1 MRSFLPFEFNGPFTS
16 ILSHSFKSVVY
27 FAFLCTNL
35 LFGFAAAIKVLSIPH
50 FYKSKDDGGGEF
62 GSYSLFRGL
71 QTMFYACFGN
81 FDEEVSSIFDAILV
95 VSIRVECN

>member
-1 MRSFLPFEFNGPFTS
+1 MF
-16 ILSHSFKSVVY
+16 SHSFKSVIY
-27 FAFLCTNL
+27 FAFFCIHL
-35 LFGFAAAIKVLSIPH
+35 LTGFATAIKVLSIPH

-62 GSYSLFRGL
+62 GSYSLFRGV

-95 VSIRVECN
+95 VSIRC